1 MKLEFTQEALTEIA
15 KRALKRKMGA
25 RGLRAIIEHTMLDI
39 MFELPSQ
46 NNIKEITITKEA
58 IDNYKKAEIKYKN

>member
-1 MKLEFTQEALTEIA
+1 MELEFTQEALTEIA

-39 MFELPSQ
+39 MFELPAN
-46 NNIKEITITKEA
+46 NNIKEITITKDT
-58 IDNYKKAEIKYKN
+58 IDNYKKAEIEYK

>member
-1 MKLEFTQEALTEIA
+1 MEFTQEALTEIA

-46 NNIKEITITKEA
+46 NNIKEITITKDA
-58 IDNYKKAEIKYKN
+58 IDNYKKAEIEYK

>member
-39 MFELPSQ
+39 MFELPSN
-46 NNIKEITITKEA
+46 NNIKEITITKDT
-58 IDNYKKAEIKYKN
+58 IDNYKKAEIEYK

>member
-1 MKLEFTQEALTEIA
+1 MEFTQEALTEIA

-46 NNIKEITITKEA
+46 NNIKKITITKET
-58 IDNYKKAEIKYKN
+58 IDNYKKAEIEYK

>member
-46 NNIKEITITKEA
+46 NNIKEITITKET
-58 IDNYKKAEIKYKN
+58 IDNYKKAEIEYK

>member
-1 MKLEFTQEALTEIA
+1 VKLEFTQEALTEIA

-39 MFELPSQ
+39 MFELPSN
-46 NNIKEITITKEA
+46 NNIKEITITKDT
-58 IDNYKKAEIKYKN
+58 IDNYKKAEIEYK

>member
-1 MKLEFTQEALTEIA
+1 MELEFTQEALTEIA

-46 NNIKEITITKEA
+46 NNIKKIIITKDT
-58 IDNYKKAEIKYKN
+58 IDNYKKAEIEYK

>member
-39 MFELPSQ
+39 MFELPSS
-46 NNIKEITITKEA
+46 NNIKEITITKDT
-58 IDNYKKAEIKYKN
+58 IDNYKKAEIEYK